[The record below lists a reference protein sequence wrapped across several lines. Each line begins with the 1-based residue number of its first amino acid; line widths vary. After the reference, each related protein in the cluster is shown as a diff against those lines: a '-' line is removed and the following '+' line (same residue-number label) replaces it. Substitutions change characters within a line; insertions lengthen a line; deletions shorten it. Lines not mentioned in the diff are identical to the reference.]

1 MWDTLFSSTET
12 VGSYHVPRVPLDQL
26 GGRQPSIAW
35 CDGRGDPRASHGEQ
49 KLETNE
55 AASQHGQLS
64 HLHHSPE
71 NSRRGDR
78 NGWRGCKRVI
88 HMDRPNW
95 WQSVILGKRNWVA
108 MVVRGWSGTFVGSE
122 QSKRMKE
129 IKKRGKKGH
138 THGPFYES
146 DIRVL
151 DKQGSWLGET
161 KRGTKGK
168 EKG

>member
-1 MWDTLFSSTET
+1 MYSLDIYVRQPFSNAET
-12 VGSYHVPRVPLDQL
+12 VGSYCIPRVPLDQL
-26 GGRQPSIAW
+26 GGRQPSITW

-88 HMDRPNW
+88 HIDRPN
-95 WQSVILGKRNWVA
+95 
-108 MVVRGWSGTFVGSE
+108 
-122 QSKRMKE
+122 
-129 IKKRGKKGH
+129 
-138 THGPFYES
+138 
-146 DIRVL
+146 
-151 DKQGSWLGET
+151 
-161 KRGTKGK
+161 
-168 EKG
+168 